1 MSYTIGWRWPM
12 RPFGSPMVL
21 EQRRLQAISLLD
33 KGLAPVEVSRKIGV
47 DRRSVRRWKAAYRH
61 RGAQALKARPSPG
74 RPAKLTAN
82 QRKRL
87 ERHLLKGPQAA
98 GFSTD
103 LWTCP
108 RIMALIRNEFKV
120 SYHVDHVGR
129 LLHSLGW
136 SPQKPER
143 RAVERDEEVIRKWVR
158 YTWPRIKKKPSD

>member
-1 MSYTIGWRWPM
+1 M
-12 RPFGSPMVL
+12 RPLGSPMVL

-33 KGLAPVEVSRKIGV
+33 KGLAPVEVSRRIGV
-47 DRRSVRRWKAAYRH
+47 DRRSVRRWKATYR
-61 RGAQALKARPSPG
+61 RKGPQALKAKPIPG
-74 RPAKLTAN
+74 RPPKLTHR

-87 ERHLLKGPQAA
+87 ERYLLKGPRAA

-108 RIMALIRNEFKV
+108 RITTLIQNEFNAH
-120 SYHVDHVGR
+120 YHADHVGR

-143 RAVERDEEVIRKWVR
+143 RAIERDERAIKNWIRYK
-158 YTWPRIKKKPSD
+158 WPRIKKKLNK